1 MKAAR
6 GGRFALIGKSGA
18 GKSTVAERIERD
30 YRIRRISTGTI
41 CRQIS
46 MLLFGN
52 EEKASTQRI
61 DDALTQIDPS
71 IFLRA
76 ALRGAE
82 PSESICVDSLRFST
96 DYSLARERGFE
107 IIRVTASDETRTRR
121 LAIRGQVFNL
131 DVDGRHR
138 SETDLDTAEAD
149 YTIHNDGTTDEI
161 EAALRSIFSRGA

>member
-1 MKAAR
+1 MIRANAR
-6 GGRFALIGKSGA
+6 RFALIGKSGA
-18 GKSTVAERIERD
+18 GKSTVAEQIASD
-30 YRIRRISTGTI
+30 YGIRRISTGTI

-46 MLLFGN
+46 ILLFGN

-76 ALRGAE
+76 ALRGVT
-82 PSESICVDSLRFST
+82 PDESICLDSLRFLT
-96 DYSLARERGFE
+96 DYSLARDEGFT

-121 LAIRGQVFNL
+121 LAGRGQVFNL

-138 SETDLDTAEAD
+138 SETELDAAKAD
-149 YTIHNDGTTDEI
+149 FLIENDGPKAEI
-161 EAALRSIFSRGA
+161 EAALRSIFSRRT